1 MTKKK
6 KIGIIT
12 YWESFDNYGQQLQC
26 WALQHFLCDKGYD
39 AFLIRQYVWPP
50 IPKKG
55 FKRIKQWL
63 KDTIANLLYTLHLA
77 YVPFIAKYFKFCLD
91 KDACRRKFLLFRRKH
106 LKMTKIYDQP
116 HKLVQKPPHADI
128 YITGSDQVWNYSMP
142 EEPVSNFFLQF
153 GDDTIKRIS
162 YAPSIGHADIPDE
175 LAELL
180 KDYLSRFSAISV
192 RESSAVSIIEKLGY
206 NATPVLDPTM
216 LLRADDYMNVAIN
229 EKDKKCVFI
238 YSMNYES
245 RDDVPFEA
253 IQQFATTH
261 KLPII
266 VTPGSGFIK
275 AKELFEGVEY
285 SYATITQ
292 WIKHVANAEL
302 TVTASFHGVAMS
314 IIMHTPFMY
323 TPLKGIH
330 KGSNRRVLDLLETLG
345 LEKQIYSQNKQLSE
359 YEITSDLW
367 DLVDTKLAKLVDESK
382 GFLLNNING

>member
-6 KIGIIT
+6 KIGIVT
-12 YWESFDNYGQQLQC
+12 YWESNDNYGQQLQC
-26 WALQHFLCDKGYD
+26 WALQHFLREKGFD

-50 IPKKG
+50 KHKKG
-55 FKRIKQWL
+55 LKQTKQLIKDL
-63 KDTIANLLYTLHLA
+63 MATFLYVSYLA
-77 YVPFIAKYFKFCLD
+77 YIPFIAKFFKFCLD
-91 KDACRRKFLLFRRKH
+91 KDACRRKFPLFRRKH

-142 EEPVSNFFLQF
+142 EEPLSNFFLQF

-192 RESSAVSIIEKLGY
+192 RESSAVSIIKKIGY
-206 NATPVLDPTM
+206 KATPVLDPTM
-216 LLRADDYMNVAIN
+216 LLRADDYMNLAIN
-229 EKDKKCVFI
+229 EKSKKCVFI

-245 RDDVPFEA
+245 RDDVPFDA

-359 YEITSDLW
+359 YKITSDLW

-382 GFLLNNING
+382 DFLLNNING

>member
-6 KIGIIT
+6 KIGIVT
-12 YWESFDNYGQQLQC
+12 YWDSNDNYGQQLQC
-26 WALQHFLCDKGYD
+26 WALQYFLCEKGFD

-50 IPKKG
+50 KHKKG
-55 FKRIKQWL
+55 LKQIKQL
-63 KDTIANLLYTLHLA
+63 IKGLMANFLYISHLA

-91 KDACRRKFLLFRRKH
+91 KDACRRKFPLFRRKYI
-106 LKMTKIYDQP
+106 KMTKIYNQP
-116 HKLVQKPPHADI
+116 YKLIQNPPLADV

-142 EEPVSNFFLQF
+142 EESLSNFFLQF

-162 YAPSIGHADIPDE
+162 YAPSIGHEDIPDE
-175 LAELL
+175 LTDLL
-180 KDYLSRFSAISV
+180 SDYLSRFSAISV
-192 RESSAVSIIEKLGY
+192 RESSAVSIIKKIGY

-216 LLRADDYMNVAIN
+216 LLRADDYMNLA
-229 EKDKKCVFI
+229 EKENSRKCVFI

-245 RDDVPFEA
+245 RNDIPFDS

-266 VTPGSGFIK
+266 VTPGSGFVK

-285 SYATITQ
+285 SYATVTQ

-302 TVTASFHGVAMS
+302 VVTASFHGVVMS

-345 LEKQIYSQNKQLSE
+345 LEKQIYFQNKQLSE

-367 DLVDTKLAKLVDESK
+367 DLVDTKLAKLIEESK
-382 GFLLNNING
+382 RFLLNNIHG